1 MWGAVAAGGAAAGLL
16 LGGVLT
22 SGLGWEWNFFV
33 NVPIGA
39 LAIALAPVLLTESRD
54 RAAPRLDLAG
64 AITVTA
70 GLGLLVYGL
79 SQAESAGL
87 GSARTLGILALAVVL
102 VAAFRLIEGRVANPL
117 VRFDIFRSRTLVGA
131 NLVALVSAAV
141 IGGQGFFSTLYL
153 QQVLGYSPLVTGLA
167 FLPMTFTIM
176 AVSTLGSRLVN
187 RVGTKPMMVAGMA
200 FLTVGMLLLARIPV
214 DGSYLT
220 DLLPGFLLFALG
232 LGFTFVTAIIAG
244 TSGVSDEEQGLASGL
259 VNTSQQIGNAL
270 GLAILVAVAAI
281 GADALGGGRSAE
293 VLVGGYRWAFLAG
306 AGLSVFGGLVALL
319 VVRRDECEK
328 AAAKLEG
335 QAKKEA
341 LLAECRGISR
351 T

>member
-1 MWGAVAAGGAAAGLL
+1 M
-16 LGGVLT
+16 
-22 SGLGWEWNFFV
+22 
-33 NVPIGA
+33 
-39 LAIALAPVLLTESRD
+39 
-54 RAAPRLDLAG
+54 
-64 AITVTA
+64 
-70 GLGLLVYGL
+70 GLLVYGL
-79 SQAESAGL
+79 PQAESAGFV
-87 GSARTLGILALAVVL
+87 SAGALSMLALAVVL

-117 VRFDIFRSRTLVGA
+117 VRSDIFRPRTLVGA

-176 AVSTLGSRLVN
+176 AVFTLGSRLVN
-187 RVGTKPMMVAGMA
+187 RVGTKLMMVAGMA
-200 FLTVGMLLLARIPV
+200 LLTVGMLLLARIPV

-232 LGFTFVTAIIAG
+232 LGFTSVTAIIAG
-244 TSGVSDEEQGLASGL
+244 TSGVSDKEQGLASGL

-281 GADALGGGRSAE
+281 GADALGGGGSAE
-293 VLVGGYRWAFLAG
+293 VAVGATDGRSWQAPASPSSAG
-306 AGLSVFGGLVALL
+306 SSLCSLSAATSVKKPRLSWKGKRRKRHSWPSAGESPGRNVPP
-319 VVRRDECEK
+319 RC
-328 AAAKLEG
+328 
-335 QAKKEA
+335 
-341 LLAECRGISR
+341 CR

>member
-1 MWGAVAAGGAAAGLL
+1 VWGAVAAGGAAAGLL

-64 AITVTA
+64 TVTVTA

-79 SQAESAGL
+79 SRAESAGL
-87 GSARTLGILALAVVL
+87 GSTRTLGILALAVVL

-153 QQVLGYSPLVTGLA
+153 QQVLGYSPLVTGFAL
-167 FLPMTFTIM
+167 LPMTFTIM
-176 AVSTLGSRLVN
+176 VVSTLGSRLVN

-306 AGLSVFGGLVALL
+306 AGLQ
-319 VVRRDECEK
+319 D
-328 AAAKLEG
+328 AAALE
-335 QAKKEA
+335 AATRSYESY
-341 LLAECRGISR
+341 LETVS
-351 T
+351 